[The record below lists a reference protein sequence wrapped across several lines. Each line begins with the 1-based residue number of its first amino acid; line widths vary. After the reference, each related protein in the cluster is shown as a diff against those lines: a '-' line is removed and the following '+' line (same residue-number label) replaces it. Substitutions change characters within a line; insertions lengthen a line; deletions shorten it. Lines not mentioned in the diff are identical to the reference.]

1 MPSTRPT
8 TLLTLATLL
17 LAAALSTAVPAR
29 AAEPNPAREHLEQ
42 WRAAW
47 LAQRGLVA
55 GKAMPDPSVVGGGVA
70 PGGSLP
76 QVVAVLF
83 KSIASNVDAQY
94 CGGTLVG
101 PQHVLT
107 AAHCADFLLADDV
120 AVLVGTQDLR
130 TGGQRVAVSAITVH
144 PNWNP
149 NTLSSDVAVLTLATP
164 VNSIQPALLIAST
177 SVEASVAPVGTSVTI
192 AGWGDT
198 GSGPSPQLRQG
209 SLPVADPSTCAFD
222 NTIMC
227 AGAPSHQVG
236 TCEGDSGGPL
246 FVPTN
251 RLSTRRVQIGV
262 ASFGFGGCGVPGF
275 TDGFARLAT
284 LGAWVK
290 QQLRP

>member
-1 MPSTRPT
+1 MPSTRPAA
-8 TLLTLATLL
+8 LATLL
-17 LAAALSTAVPAR
+17 LAASLLTATPVR

-47 LAQRGLVA
+47 LAERGLVA
-55 GKAMPDPSVVGGGVA
+55 GKATPDTSVVGGGVA

-83 KSIASNVDAQY
+83 NAIASNVDAQY

-101 PQHVLT
+101 RQHVLT
-107 AAHCADFLLADDV
+107 AAHCADFLLASDV

-130 TGGQRVAVSAITVH
+130 SGGQRVAVSAIAVH

-164 VNSIQPALLIAST
+164 VTNIQPVVLVASPA
-177 SVEASVAPVGTSVTI
+177 VEAAVAPVGTSATI

-227 AGAPSHQVG
+227 AGAPSHQVAS
-236 TCEGDSGGPL
+236 CDGDSGGPL
-246 FVPTN
+246 FVPVS

-262 ASFGFGGCGVPGF
+262 TSFGAFACALPGF

>member
-1 MPSTRPT
+1 MRFTRPA
-8 TLLTLATLL
+8 TLATLL
-17 LAAALSTAVPAR
+17 IAASLLTTAGAR
-29 AAEPNPAREHLEQ
+29 AGEPNPAREHVEQ
-42 WRAAW
+42 WRAGW
-47 LAQRGLVA
+47 LAQRGLVVLK
-55 GKAMPDPSVVGGGVA
+55 GTPDPSVVGGGIA
-70 PGGSLP
+70 PNGSLP

-107 AAHCADFLLADDV
+107 AAHCADFLLASDV

-130 TGGQRVAVSAITVH
+130 NGGQRVAVSAIAVH

-164 VNSIQPALLIAST
+164 VNAIQPAIVIAST
-177 SVEASVAPVGTSVTI
+177 NLEGNLAPVGTTVTI

-222 NTIMC
+222 ATIMC
-227 AGAPSHQVG
+227 AGAPNHQVA

-246 FVPTN
+246 FAPTS
-251 RLSTRRVQIGV
+251 RLSTRRVQVGV
-262 ASFGFGGCGVPGF
+262 TSFGFASCGLPGF